1 MFKSTKNEDGYVI
14 VMALMI
20 LSILTV
26 IGLAGIRTS
35 ITEVQIST
43 NHQISIMNFYAAES
57 GIAIGPLWAG
67 SKDNYP
73 ETEWGNVAF
82 VGESDIMDLS
92 NGTAFDFEV
101 TPQVRIDPA
110 DGVQKVLR
118 YGDTNADFLDELNF
132 TTGRPLIEVVSD
144 GTHTGR
150 GGLSRIKATYAFAPA
165 FVIPEAA
172 LWVENS
178 DLVDFKGNATV
189 VGDSSDE
196 SVCSDVPDMVYHQSP
211 LNPVDIPKHYGDS
224 FDHELSGGM
233 YPYGPVKDS
242 LTKRAD
248 YIGNTADGFP
258 TALAEASTPDNPVI
272 IILTGDIQ
280 INNED
285 LKVPAYGVLYIDGNL
300 RINGDVE
307 WNGLIVTTGDTSV
320 GNGTANINGSLVT
333 GENADVDLTGTIV
346 VQYDCSTLNELFN
359 KFSGYRM
366 SSWMQL

>member
-1 MFKSTKNEDGYVI
+1 MKNLKNEDGYVI
-14 VMALMI
+14 VMTLMI

-35 ITEVQIST
+35 ITETNIST
-43 NHQISIMNFYAAES
+43 NHLIYHMNFYAAES

-73 ETEWGNVAF
+73 ETEWGNVDF
-82 VGESDIMDLS
+82 VGESDIMNHS
-92 NGTAFDFEV
+92 NGTEFDFEV

-110 DGVQKVLR
+110 DGVEKVLR
-118 YGDTNADFLDELNF
+118 YGDSNADFLDELNF
-132 TTGRPLIEVVSD
+132 TSGRPLIEVVSD

-150 GGLSRIKATYAFAPA
+150 GGLARIKATYAFAPA

-172 LWVENS
+172 LWVENA

-211 LNPVDIPKHYGDS
+211 LNPVDIPKNYGDS
-224 FDHELSGGM
+224 FDHALSGGM

-248 YIGNTADGFP
+248 YIGDTFP
-258 TALAEASTPDNPVI
+258 TSLAEASTADNPVI

-307 WNGLIVTTGDTSV
+307 WNGLIVTTGDATV
-320 GNGTANINGSLVT
+320 GNGTANIKGSLVT
-333 GENADVDLTGTIV
+333 GENADVELTGTIV
-346 VQYDCSTLNELFN
+346 VQYDCSTLNVMFD

-366 SSWMQL
+366 TSWRQI

>member
-26 IGLAGIRTS
+26 IGVAGIRTS

-43 NHQISIMNFYAAES
+43 NHLIYNMNFYAAES

-73 ETEWGNVAF
+73 ETEWGNIDF
-82 VGESDIMDLS
+82 VGESDIMELS
-92 NGTAFDFEV
+92 NGTEFDFEV

-110 DGVQKVLR
+110 DGVEKVLR

-172 LWVENS
+172 LWVENP
-178 DLVDFKGNATV
+178 DKVDFKGNATV
-189 VGDSSDE
+189 MGDSSDE
-196 SVCSDVPDMVYHQSP
+196 SLCANVPDMIYHMAP
-211 LNPVDIPKHYGDS
+211 LNPVDEPKHYGDS
-224 FDHELSGGM
+224 FDHELSGAM

-248 YIGNTADGFP
+248 YIGDTFP

-300 RINGDVE
+300 KINGNVE
-307 WNGLIVTTGDTSV
+307 WNGLIVTTGDATV

-333 GENADVDLTGTIV
+333 GENADVELTGTIV
-346 VQYDCSTLNELFN
+346 VQYDCSTLNNMFD

-366 SSWMQL
+366 TSWREI